1 MAMHKHA
8 AVTLSLLAGLAVSG
22 CAGAG
27 GDCDPARGGLIGG
40 ISCDTS
46 GGYDRRIAE
55 RQAEQ
60 ASLAQRS
67 AELTAERDAIEAER
81 REVART
87 LEAKKA
93 ERAKAEKQ
101 LADVRRKLG
110 TGQQHNRTLQ
120 GEAKKLEADIRQN
133 EADVARLK
141 KTDDTKAARLAEL
154 KREKDLLTKEYDAY
168 TGR

>member
-1 MAMHKHA
+1 MHKHA
-8 AVTLSLLAGLAVSG
+8 AVALSLLAGLAVSG

-27 GDCDPARGGLIGG
+27 GDCDPARGGLFGG
-40 ISCDTS
+40 ISCDAS

-55 RQAEQ
+55 RQDEQ
-60 ASLAQRS
+60 AALAKRS
-67 AELTAERDAIEAER
+67 AALTAERDAIEAER

-87 LEAKKA
+87 LEARQA
-93 ERAKAEKQ
+93 EKAKAENQ

-110 TGQQHNRTLQ
+110 AGQQRNRTLQ

-154 KREKDLLTKEYDAY
+154 KREEERLAKEYEAY